1 MNNQRKKSY
10 KIVTINGVNISYLH
24 RYRLKKGPKVS
35 IIFLSGYKSDMLG
48 TKATF
53 LDTLSKKIGYEYL
66 RFDYSGHGSSEGKVE
81 KQLLSDWVNEAYLL
95 IKKKLKYPL
104 IIVGSSLGGWI
115 AFILLKKF
123 KKNIIGIIG
132 IGAAPDFTY
141 DIIKNLS
148 SIQKKRYI
156 DKGYISIKS
165 DYEEKPYK
173 FTKEFIEDSK
183 KNFVLSKNLE
193 TNTKIMLLYGLQD
206 SAVKLETQISLL
218 KLLKTQKA
226 NLTILNSSDHRMS
239 SSSDINL
246 LEQTIKNMIKDTL

>member
-10 KIVTINGVNISYLH
+10 KIVTINGVKISYLY
-24 RYRLKKGPKVS
+24 RPRLKKGPKVS

-66 RFDYSGHGSSEGKVE
+66 RFDYSGHGSSEGKIE
-81 KQLLSDWVNEAYLL
+81 KQLLSDWVNESYLL
-95 IKKKLKYPL
+95 IKKKLKHPV

-123 KKNIIGIIG
+123 KKNILGIIG
-132 IGAAPDFTY
+132 IGAAPDFTN

-148 SIQKKRYI
+148 SIQKKYM

-165 DYEEKPYK
+165 DYGEKPYK
-173 FTKEFIEDSK
+173 FTKKFIEDSK
-183 KNFVLSKNLE
+183 KNFIFKKFRN
-193 TNTKIMLLYGLQD
+193 KY
-206 SAVKLETQISLL
+206 
-218 KLLKTQKA
+218 
-226 NLTILNSSDHRMS
+226 
-239 SSSDINL
+239 
-246 LEQTIKNMIKDTL
+246 

>member
-1 MNNQRKKSY
+1 MKKSY
-10 KIVTINGVNISYLH
+10 KIVTINGVKISYLY
-24 RYRLKKGPKVS
+24 RPRLKKGPKVS

-53 LDTLSKKIGYEYL
+53 IDTLSKKIGYEYL
-66 RFDYSGHGSSEGKVE
+66 RFDYSGHGSSGGKIE

-95 IKKKLKYPL
+95 MRKKLKYPF

-123 KKNIIGIIG
+123 KKNILGIIG
-132 IGAAPDFTY
+132 IGAAPDFTK

-148 SIQKKRYI
+148 STQKKIYI

-173 FTKEFIEDSK
+173 FTKKFIEDSK
-183 KNFVLSKNLE
+183 KNFVLLKNLE
-193 TNTKIMLLYGLQD
+193 INTKITLLYGLQD

-218 KLLKTQKA
+218 KLLKTKEGK
-226 NLTILNSSDHRMS
+226 LIILNSSDHRMS
-239 SSSDINL
+239 SVLDLNL
-246 LEQTIKNMIKDTL
+246 LEQTIKNMIKGTL